1 MAGRMTARTRFAVIG
16 GYLGAGKTTLL
27 VGLARYLKEKHGKN
41 VAIITNDQGHVLV
54 DTKYASEA
62 GFDVREVVGGCFCST
77 FPEFVK
83 NARSIVQASRP
94 DVILAEPIGTSTNIL
109 SSVVEPLR
117 AQYPEEFDVA
127 PFLVVVDATRAAGL
141 DRSKRLI
148 PSHQVK
154 EAEIV
159 LLSKM
164 DRLDAAGAERAVQA
178 VKALAPD
185 AKVMPYSARSGQG
198 VGDIASLVLSAERS
212 VKMRQSE
219 DHRRFAAEKS
229 AMSWYSSTSRLVPSD
244 RVDLYDLAASVLRAA
259 ADSFPPDD
267 LAHVKVMITSPKVGA
282 KMSLVADSVQT
293 DGVRGSRYLGEEAR
307 LVVNARVMATPK
319 RLGEV
324 MMAAVE
330 SLPSRFTLAVDDM
343 TESCYSP
350 RPETP
355 MFISGL

>member
-1 MAGRMTARTRFAVIG
+1 MIG
-16 GYLGAGKTTLL
+16 GYLGAGKTTLM
-27 VGLARYLKEKHGKN
+27 VGLARCLKEKHGKN

-83 NARSIVQASRP
+83 NARSMVQTSRP

-117 AQYPEEFDVA
+117 DQYPEEFDVA
-127 PFLVVVDATRAAGL
+127 PFMVVVDATRAADL
-141 DRSKRLI
+141 SSSKRLI

-154 EAEIV
+154 EAETV

-185 AKVMPYSARSGQG
+185 AKIVPYSARSGQG
-198 VGDIASLVLSAERS
+198 IEDIVSLVLSAERS
-212 VKMRQSE
+212 VKVRKSE

-244 RVDLYDLAASVLRAA
+244 RVDLYDLATSVLRAA
-259 ADSFPPDD
+259 ADAFPPDD

-324 MMAAVE
+324 MRTAVE
-330 SLPSRFTLAVDDM
+330 SLPSKFALAMDEI

>member
-1 MAGRMTARTRFAVIG
+1 MAVKMTTRTRFAVIG
-16 GYLGAGKTTLL
+16 GYLGAGKTTLMI
-27 VGLARYLKEKHGKN
+27 GLARYLKDRHGRN

-62 GFDVREVVGGCFCST
+62 GFDVREVMGGCFCST

-83 NARSIVQASRP
+83 NARSIVQTSRP

-127 PFLVVVDATRAAGL
+127 PFLVVVDATRAADLEG
-141 DRSKRLI
+141 SKRLI
-148 PSHQVK
+148 PAHQVK
-154 EAEIV
+154 EAEFV
-159 LLSKM
+159 LLSKV
-164 DRLDAAGAERAVQA
+164 DRLDADGLERAMQA
-178 VKALAPD
+178 VKVLAPD
-185 AKVMPYSARSGQG
+185 AKVIPYSARTGLG
-198 VGDIASLVLSAERS
+198 VADIASLVLSAERS
-212 VKMRQSE
+212 VKVRKSE
-219 DHRRFAAEKS
+219 DHKKFAAEKS
-229 AMSWYSSTSRLVPSD
+229 SMSWYSSTSRVVPSE
-244 RVDLYDLAASVLRAA
+244 RVDLYDLATSVLRAA
-259 ADSFPPDD
+259 ADSFPVED
-267 LAHVKVMITSPKVGA
+267 LAHVKVMVTSPKVGA

-324 MMAAVE
+324 MRAAVE
-330 SLPSRFTLAVDDM
+330 SLPSKFTLTVDDM